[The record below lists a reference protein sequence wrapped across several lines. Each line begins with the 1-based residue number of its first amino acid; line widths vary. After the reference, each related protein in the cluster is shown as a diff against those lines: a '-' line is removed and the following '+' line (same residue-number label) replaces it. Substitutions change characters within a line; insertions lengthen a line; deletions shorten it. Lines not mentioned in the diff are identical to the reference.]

1 MHLTNG
7 TLQIDFVK
15 DHTKI
20 ILCPLLGAVTYIDET
35 NKNRT
40 FRYVLCI
47 FKILIIVLK
56 LVFFRFDL
64 LEKYGCSS
72 ELASRLN
79 YAYDKVEEMSM
90 RNSNAGGGSTLS
102 TKSNE

>member
-1 MHLTNG
+1 M
-7 TLQIDFVK
+7 QIDFFK

-20 ILCPLLGAVTYIDET
+20 ILCPILGAVTYIDE
-35 NKNRT
+35 NRKNRT

-79 YAYDKVEEMSM
+79 YAYDKVETM
-90 RNSNAGGGSTLS
+90 RNSKAGAGARTLS
-102 TKSNE
+102 SKSNA